1 MVYLIRGMQETN
13 SVYVERVLS
22 TSQMFHQL
30 TSHQENVAG
39 KHHCLVVKD
48 IEDVIAKHRAEVTF
62 VNSFFTFTELLTGN
76 ISYKTDSYKRNKLFV
91 EK

>member
-62 VNSFFTFTELLTGN
+62 ASAESRTCYATLMSQYF
-76 ISYKTDSYKRNKLFV
+76 IARKSHLF
-91 EK
+91 